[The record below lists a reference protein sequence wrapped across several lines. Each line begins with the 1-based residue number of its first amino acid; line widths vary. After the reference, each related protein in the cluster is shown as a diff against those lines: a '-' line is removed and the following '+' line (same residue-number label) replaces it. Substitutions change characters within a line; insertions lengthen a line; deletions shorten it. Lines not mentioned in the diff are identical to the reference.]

1 MERDEFPRVARMQ
14 VTRNTS
20 QETQKPFAQ
29 LSSITYNNSRIS
41 NETLVARQLAW
52 IGDRMEIRILSAG
65 SAGNVQ
71 RLLGRRLAT
80 VGDILE
86 VRHQPFLRRRETF
99 LRLIWRE
106 YCCRENKV
114 LVFASALLQLCY
126 LVVQHMSWNLRLFF
140 QLSVTQDS
148 VTHYTYSV
156 VLKTQGKTIVF
167 SGLKKSYWG
176 L

>member
-65 SAGNVQ
+65 SAGNVP

-126 LVVQHMSWNLRLFF
+126 LLIQHMSWNLRLFF
-140 QLSVTQDS
+140 SFLWRKT
-148 VTHYTYSV
+148 
-156 VLKTQGKTIVF
+156 VLHIIHIR
-167 SGLKKSYWG
+167 
-176 L
+176 